1 MNSHSSRDQPLPAP
15 PPNPASISLR
25 VKAEASHR
33 PCTTGR
39 VFRVLLLRSFSLCSS
54 LAGLPADR
62 WPLSRPLR
70 ALFLLPGTPLLQMS
84 ARQDSAQVTPSERPP
99 LRVTSGA
106 RFPPCSTAFPALS
119 YSQLL
124 LLLIPIYYVFIKLH
138 NRASQVVLVVKNTPN
153 AGNAGLT
160 LRSGRSPG
168 GGHGHPL
175 QYSCLENPMHTG
187 AWWATVHGVAQ
198 SRPRLSTASQEHV
211 SRDVVF
217 VRFSI
222 FLQQCLAPSRC
233 SRNICGKERGSF
245 LLRTGRKALS
255 RPLLPVETS

>member
-1 MNSHSSRDQPLPAP
+1 MLN
-15 PPNPASISLR
+15 I
-25 VKAEASHR
+25 
-33 PCTTGR
+33 
-39 VFRVLLLRSFSLCSS
+39 
-54 LAGLPADR
+54 
-62 WPLSRPLR
+62 
-70 ALFLLPGTPLLQMS
+70 
-84 ARQDSAQVTPSERPP
+84 TPSERPP

-106 RFPPCSTAFPALS
+106 CFPPRSTAFPALS
-119 YSQLL
+119 SSQLPL
-124 LLLIPIYYVFIKLH
+124 FLIPIYYVFIKLH
-138 NRASQVVLVVKNTPN
+138 NRASQVVLVVKNTPTN

-160 LRSGRSPG
+160 LGSGRSPG

-187 AWWATVHGVAQ
+187 EWWATVHGVTQ

-233 SRNICGKERGSF
+233 SRNVCGKDTGSF
-245 LLRTGRKALS
+245 LLRTGRKAPS
-255 RPLLPVETS
+255 QPLLPVETS